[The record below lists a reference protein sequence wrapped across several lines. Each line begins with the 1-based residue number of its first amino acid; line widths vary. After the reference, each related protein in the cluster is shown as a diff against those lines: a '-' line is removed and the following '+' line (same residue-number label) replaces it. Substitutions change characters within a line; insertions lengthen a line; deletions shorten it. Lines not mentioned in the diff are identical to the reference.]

1 MESPQQQQQQ
11 QLSPCLEG
19 ASAVVPAAA
28 LSVPVSPADA
38 VPVSAPVAL
47 PIVTKS
53 KVYATED
60 HWTCHRGII
69 TRLYRDEN
77 KTLKEVKQI
86 MEETYYFHATGYPR
100 SRERMFKTRIKRWG
114 LDKKFKEAEVLAML
128 QVKNKRDA
136 AGKKTRFTVRN
147 QEVEWERIAHYL
159 KRRPD
164 LQRDPRY
171 ASPDDQQDQDAAVA
185 QRELVRLLKGEPG
198 LGPAGA
204 GNGNGAVD
212 QEDYEAVARYG
223 IRCRTPSPPPM
234 PRIIDPAAD
243 LRYPDEILRLMK
255 GFFDGAFQGRMWTMV
270 DDTLCA
276 AGQRA
281 PSRDRPNR
289 WGDFMSDT
297 HRHIVGR
304 RGDYRGAHAALC
316 AQLDVIRWIIKDQ
329 DPELA
334 FFLCYSVLSQP
345 RDISEWLLPHVCN
358 LHEQVHG
365 PRHPL
370 TLIWT
375 RIRRVDR
382 KERVRILH
390 SLVKYGAKDLEK
402 RLGLLN
408 ITIHYIHGLQGQ
420 LLARLGATAGSDFAE
435 MTALYATT
443 SAAYMAQGRLREA
456 CKCLFAL
463 AGLQITAQEVE
474 QARMTLER
482 ADDSIAAVEA
492 AEGRTPTTMRVWQYG
507 EMGQLNYKIERASK
521 YGESLATARA
531 QFGRSSPQ
539 ALMTMLSWRGS
550 WPYMQEA

>member
-19 ASAVVPAAA
+19 AAAVAVPAAAA
-28 LSVPVSPADA
+28 LSVPVSPVD

-86 MEETYYFHATGYPR
+86 MEETYYFHAT
-100 SRERMFKTRIKRWG
+100 ERMFKTRIKRWG
-114 LDKKFKEAEVLAML
+114 LDKKFKEGEVLAML

-171 ASPDDQQDQDAAVA
+171 ASPDQDQDA

-198 LGPAGA
+198 LVTGA
-204 GNGNGAVD
+204 GAVD
-212 QEDYEAVARYG
+212 EEDYEAVARYG

-234 PRIIDPAAD
+234 PRVIDPAAD
-243 LRYPDEILRLMK
+243 LRIPDEILRLMK

-304 RGDYRGAHAALC
+304 RGDFRGAHAALC
-316 AQLDVIRWIIKDQ
+316 AQLDVLRWIIKDQ

-345 RDISEWLLPHVCN
+345 RDISEWLLPHICT

-370 TLIWT
+370 TLIWA

-382 KERVRILH
+382 RERVRILH

-420 LLARLGATAGSDFAE
+420 LLARLGETGGSDFAE
-435 MTALYATT
+435 MTALYAST

-463 AGLQITAQEVE
+463 AGLQLTAQEFE
-474 QARMTLER
+474 QARLTLER
-482 ADDSIAAVEA
+482 ADDNIVAVER

-507 EMGQLNYKIERASK
+507 EMGQLNYTVERAK
-521 YGESLATARA
+521 PGDGEGAV
-531 QFGRSSPQ
+531 
-539 ALMTMLSWRGS
+539 W
-550 WPYMQEA
+550 EE

>member
-1 MESPQQQQQQ
+1 MESPQQQQ

-19 ASAVVPAAA
+19 AAAVAVPDAAA
-28 LSVPVSPADA
+28 LSVPVSPVD

-86 MEETYYFHATGYPR
+86 MEETYYFHAT
-100 SRERMFKTRIKRWG
+100 ERMFKTRIKRWG

-171 ASPDDQQDQDAAVA
+171 ASPDQDQDA

-198 LGPAGA
+198 LVAGA
-204 GNGNGAVD
+204 GAVD
-212 QEDYEAVARYG
+212 EQDYEAVARYG

-234 PRIIDPAAD
+234 PRVIDPAAD
-243 LRYPDEILRLMK
+243 LRIPDEILRLMK

-304 RGDYRGAHAALC
+304 RGDFRGAHAALC
-316 AQLDVIRWIIKDQ
+316 AQLDVLRWIIKDQ

-345 RDISEWLLPHVCN
+345 RDISEWLLPHICT

-370 TLIWT
+370 TLIWA

-382 KERVRILH
+382 RERVRILH

-420 LLARLGATAGSDFAE
+420 LLARLGETGGSDFAE
-435 MTALYATT
+435 MTALYAST

-463 AGLQITAQEVE
+463 AGLQLTAQEFE
-474 QARMTLER
+474 QARLTLER
-482 ADDSIAAVEA
+482 ADDNIVAVER

-507 EMGQLNYKIERASK
+507 EMGQLNYTVERASK
-521 YGESLATARA
+521 YGENLAMARA

-550 WPYMQEA
+550 WPYMQEAA

>member
-1 MESPQQQQQQ
+1 MESPQQHQQQ

-19 ASAVVPAAA
+19 AAAAVVPAAAAA
-28 LSVPVSPADA
+28 LSVPVSPVD

-86 MEETYYFHATGYPR
+86 MEETYYFHAT
-100 SRERMFKTRIKRWG
+100 ERMFKTRIKRWG

-171 ASPDDQQDQDAAVA
+171 ASPDQDQDA

-198 LGPAGA
+198 LVAGA
-204 GNGNGAVD
+204 GAVD
-212 QEDYEAVARYG
+212 EQDYEAVARYG

-234 PRIIDPAAD
+234 PRVIDPAAD
-243 LRYPDEILRLMK
+243 LRIPDEILRLMK

-276 AGQRA
+276 AGQRV

-304 RGDYRGAHAALC
+304 RGDFRGAHAALC
-316 AQLDVIRWIIKDQ
+316 AQLDVLRWIIKDQ

-345 RDISEWLLPHVCN
+345 RDISEWLLPHICT

-370 TLIWT
+370 TLIWA

-382 KERVRILH
+382 RERVRILH

-420 LLARLGATAGSDFAE
+420 LLARLGETGGSDFAE
-435 MTALYATT
+435 MTALYAST

-463 AGLQITAQEVE
+463 AGLQLTAQEFE
-474 QARMTLER
+474 QARLTLER
-482 ADDSIAAVEA
+482 ADDNIVAVER

-507 EMGQLNYKIERASK
+507 EMGQLNYTVERASK
-521 YGESLATARA
+521 YGESLAMARA

-550 WPYMQEA
+550 WPYMQEAA

>member
-19 ASAVVPAAA
+19 AAAAVVPAAAAA
-28 LSVPVSPADA
+28 LSVPVSPVD

-86 MEETYYFHATGYPR
+86 MEETYYFHAT
-100 SRERMFKTRIKRWG
+100 ERMFKTRIKRWG

-171 ASPDDQQDQDAAVA
+171 ASPDQDQDA

-198 LGPAGA
+198 LVAGA
-204 GNGNGAVD
+204 GAVD
-212 QEDYEAVARYG
+212 EQDYEAVARYD

-234 PRIIDPAAD
+234 PRVIDPAAD
-243 LRYPDEILRLMK
+243 LRIPDEILRLMK

-276 AGQRA
+276 AGQRV

-304 RGDYRGAHAALC
+304 RGDFRGAHAALC
-316 AQLDVIRWIIKDQ
+316 AQLDVLRWIIKDQ

-345 RDISEWLLPHVCN
+345 RDISEWLLPHICT

-370 TLIWT
+370 TLIWA

-382 KERVRILH
+382 RERVRILH

-420 LLARLGATAGSDFAE
+420 LLARLGETGGSDFAE
-435 MTALYATT
+435 MTALYAST

-463 AGLQITAQEVE
+463 AGLQLTAQEFE
-474 QARMTLER
+474 QARLTLER
-482 ADDSIAAVEA
+482 ADDNIVAVER

-507 EMGQLNYKIERASK
+507 EMGQLNYTVERASK
-521 YGESLATARA
+521 YGESLAMARA

-550 WPYMQEA
+550 WPYMQEAA

>member
-1 MESPQQQQQQ
+1 MESPQQQQ

-19 ASAVVPAAA
+19 AAAVAVPAAAA
-28 LSVPVSPADA
+28 LSVPVSPVD

-86 MEETYYFHATGYPR
+86 MEETYYFHAT
-100 SRERMFKTRIKRWG
+100 ERMFKTRIKRWG

-171 ASPDDQQDQDAAVA
+171 ASPDQDQDA

-198 LGPAGA
+198 LVAGA
-204 GNGNGAVD
+204 GVVD
-212 QEDYEAVARYG
+212 EQDYEAVARYG

-234 PRIIDPAAD
+234 PRVIDPAAD
-243 LRYPDEILRLMK
+243 LRIPDEILRLMK

-304 RGDYRGAHAALC
+304 RGDFRGAHAALC
-316 AQLDVIRWIIKDQ
+316 AQLDVLRWIIKDQ

-345 RDISEWLLPHVCN
+345 RDISEWLLPHICT

-370 TLIWT
+370 TLIWA

-382 KERVRILH
+382 RERVRILH

-420 LLARLGATAGSDFAE
+420 LLARLGETGGSDFAE
-435 MTALYATT
+435 MTALYAST

-463 AGLQITAQEVE
+463 AGLQLTAQEFE
-474 QARMTLER
+474 QARLTLER
-482 ADDSIAAVEA
+482 ADDNIVAVER

-507 EMGQLNYKIERASK
+507 EMGQLNYTVERASK
-521 YGESLATARA
+521 YGENLAMARA

-550 WPYMQEA
+550 WPYMQEAA

>member
-19 ASAVVPAAA
+19 AAAVAVPAAAA
-28 LSVPVSPADA
+28 LSVPVSPVD

-86 MEETYYFHATGYPR
+86 MEETYYFHAT
-100 SRERMFKTRIKRWG
+100 ERMFKTRIKRWG

-171 ASPDDQQDQDAAVA
+171 ASPDQDQDA

-198 LGPAGA
+198 LVTGA
-204 GNGNGAVD
+204 GAVD
-212 QEDYEAVARYG
+212 KEDYEAVARYG

-234 PRIIDPAAD
+234 PRVIDPAAD
-243 LRYPDEILRLMK
+243 LRIPDEILRLMK

-304 RGDYRGAHAALC
+304 RGDFRGAHAALC
-316 AQLDVIRWIIKDQ
+316 AQLDVLRWIIKDQ

-345 RDISEWLLPHVCN
+345 RDISEWLLPHICT

-370 TLIWT
+370 TLIWA

-382 KERVRILH
+382 RERVRILH

-402 RLGLLN
+402 RVGLLN

-420 LLARLGATAGSDFAE
+420 LLARLGETGGSDFAE
-435 MTALYATT
+435 MTALYAGT

-463 AGLQITAQEVE
+463 AGLQLTAQEFE
-474 QARMTLER
+474 QARLTLER
-482 ADDSIAAVEA
+482 ADDNIVAVER

-507 EMGQLNYKIERASK
+507 EMGQLNYTVERASK
-521 YGESLATARA
+521 YGESLAMARA

-550 WPYMQEA
+550 WPYMQEAA

>member
-1 MESPQQQQQQ
+1 MESPQQQQQQQQQ

-19 ASAVVPAAA
+19 AAAVAVPAVPAAAA
-28 LSVPVSPADA
+28 LSVPVSPVD

-86 MEETYYFHATGYPR
+86 MEETYYFHAT
-100 SRERMFKTRIKRWG
+100 ERMFKTRIKRWG

-171 ASPDDQQDQDAAVA
+171 ASPDQDQDA

-198 LGPAGA
+198 LVAGA
-204 GNGNGAVD
+204 GAVD
-212 QEDYEAVARYG
+212 EEDYEAVARYG

-234 PRIIDPAAD
+234 PRVIDPAAD
-243 LRYPDEILRLMK
+243 LRIPDEILRLMK

-304 RGDYRGAHAALC
+304 RGDFRGAHAALC
-316 AQLDVIRWIIKDQ
+316 AQLDVLRWIIKDQ

-345 RDISEWLLPHVCN
+345 RDISEWLLPHICT

-370 TLIWT
+370 TLIWA

-382 KERVRILH
+382 RERVRILH

-420 LLARLGATAGSDFAE
+420 LLARLGETGGSDFAE
-435 MTALYATT
+435 MTALYAST

-463 AGLQITAQEVE
+463 AGLQLTAQEFE
-474 QARMTLER
+474 QARLTLER
-482 ADDSIAAVEA
+482 ADDNIVAVER

-507 EMGQLNYKIERASK
+507 EMGQLNYTVERASK
-521 YGESLATARA
+521 YGESLAMARA

-550 WPYMQEA
+550 WPYIQEAA

>member
-1 MESPQQQQQQ
+1 MESPQQQQ

-19 ASAVVPAAA
+19 VAAVAVPAAAA
-28 LSVPVSPADA
+28 LSVPVSPVD

-86 MEETYYFHATGYPR
+86 MEETYYFHAT
-100 SRERMFKTRIKRWG
+100 ERMFKTRIKRWG

-171 ASPDDQQDQDAAVA
+171 ASPDQDQDA

-198 LGPAGA
+198 LVTGA
-204 GNGNGAVD
+204 GAVD
-212 QEDYEAVARYG
+212 EQDYEAVARYG

-234 PRIIDPAAD
+234 PRVIDPAAD
-243 LRYPDEILRLMK
+243 LRIPDEILRLMK

-304 RGDYRGAHAALC
+304 RGDFRGAHAALC
-316 AQLDVIRWIIKDQ
+316 AQLDVLRWIIKDQ

-345 RDISEWLLPHVCN
+345 RDISEWLLPHICT

-370 TLIWT
+370 TLIWA

-382 KERVRILH
+382 RERVRILH

-420 LLARLGATAGSDFAE
+420 LLARLGETGGSDFAE
-435 MTALYATT
+435 MTALYAST

-463 AGLQITAQEVE
+463 AGLQLTAQEFE
-474 QARMTLER
+474 QARLTLER
-482 ADDSIAAVEA
+482 ADDNIVAVER

-507 EMGQLNYKIERASK
+507 EMGQLNYTVERASK
-521 YGESLATARA
+521 YGENLAMARA

-550 WPYMQEA
+550 WPYMQEAA

>member
-1 MESPQQQQQQ
+1 MESPQQQQQ

-19 ASAVVPAAA
+19 AAAVAVPAAAA
-28 LSVPVSPADA
+28 LSVPVSPVD

-86 MEETYYFHATGYPR
+86 MEETYYFHAT
-100 SRERMFKTRIKRWG
+100 ERMFKTRIKRWG

-171 ASPDDQQDQDAAVA
+171 ASPDQDQDA

-198 LGPAGA
+198 LVAGA
-204 GNGNGAVD
+204 GAVD
-212 QEDYEAVARYG
+212 EEDYEAVARYG

-234 PRIIDPAAD
+234 PRVIDPAAD
-243 LRYPDEILRLMK
+243 LRIPDEILRLMK

-304 RGDYRGAHAALC
+304 RGDFRGAHAALC
-316 AQLDVIRWIIKDQ
+316 AQLDVLRWIIKDQ

-345 RDISEWLLPHVCN
+345 RDISEWLLPHICT

-370 TLIWT
+370 TLIWA

-382 KERVRILH
+382 RERVRILH

-420 LLARLGATAGSDFAE
+420 LLARLGETGGSDFAE
-435 MTALYATT
+435 MTALYAST

-463 AGLQITAQEVE
+463 AGLQLTAQEFE
-474 QARMTLER
+474 HARLTLER
-482 ADDSIAAVEA
+482 ADDNIVAVER

-507 EMGQLNYKIERASK
+507 EMGQLNYTVERASK
-521 YGESLATARA
+521 YGENLAMARA

-550 WPYMQEA
+550 WPYMQEAA

>member
-1 MESPQQQQQQ
+1 MESPQQQQQQQQRQQQ

-19 ASAVVPAAA
+19 ASAVAVPAAAA
-28 LSVPVSPADA
+28 LSVPVSPVD

-86 MEETYYFHATGYPR
+86 MEETYYFHAT
-100 SRERMFKTRIKRWG
+100 ERMFKTRIKRWG

-171 ASPDDQQDQDAAVA
+171 ASPDQDQDQDA

-198 LGPAGA
+198 LVAGA
-204 GNGNGAVD
+204 GAAVD
-212 QEDYEAVARYG
+212 EQDYEAVARYG

-234 PRIIDPAAD
+234 PRVIDPAAD
-243 LRYPDEILRLMK
+243 LRIPDEILRLVK

-304 RGDYRGAHAALC
+304 RGDFRGAHAALC
-316 AQLDVIRWIIKDQ
+316 AQLDVLRWIIKDQ

-345 RDISEWLLPHVCN
+345 RDISEWLLPHICT

-370 TLIWT
+370 TLIWA
-375 RIRRVDR
+375 RIRRVDHR
-382 KERVRILH
+382 ERVRILH

-420 LLARLGATAGSDFAE
+420 LLARLGETGGSDFAE
-435 MTALYATT
+435 MTALYAST

-463 AGLQITAQEVE
+463 AGLQLTAQEFE
-474 QARMTLER
+474 QARLTLER
-482 ADDSIAAVEA
+482 ADDNIVAVER

-507 EMGQLNYKIERASK
+507 EMGQLNYTVERASK
-521 YGESLATARA
+521 YGESLAMARA
-531 QFGRSSPQ
+531 QYGRSSPQ

-550 WPYMQEA
+550 WPYMQEAA

>member
-1 MESPQQQQQQ
+1 MESPQQQQQQQ

-19 ASAVVPAAA
+19 AAAAVVPAAAAA
-28 LSVPVSPADA
+28 LSVPVSPVD

-86 MEETYYFHATGYPR
+86 MEETYYFHAT
-100 SRERMFKTRIKRWG
+100 ERMFKTRIKRWG

-171 ASPDDQQDQDAAVA
+171 ASPDQDQDA

-198 LGPAGA
+198 LVAGA
-204 GNGNGAVD
+204 GAVD
-212 QEDYEAVARYG
+212 EQDYEAVARYG

-234 PRIIDPAAD
+234 PRVIDPAAD
-243 LRYPDEILRLMK
+243 LRIPDEILRLMK

-276 AGQRA
+276 AGQRV

-304 RGDYRGAHAALC
+304 RGDFRGAHAALC
-316 AQLDVIRWIIKDQ
+316 AQLDVLRWIIKDQ

-345 RDISEWLLPHVCN
+345 RDISEWLLPHICT

-370 TLIWT
+370 TLIWA

-382 KERVRILH
+382 RERVRILH

-420 LLARLGATAGSDFAE
+420 LLARLGETGGSDFAE
-435 MTALYATT
+435 MTALYAST

-463 AGLQITAQEVE
+463 AGLQLTAQEFE
-474 QARMTLER
+474 QARLTLER
-482 ADDSIAAVEA
+482 ADDNIVAVER

-507 EMGQLNYKIERASK
+507 EMGQLNYTVERASK
-521 YGESLATARA
+521 YGESLAMARA

-550 WPYMQEA
+550 WPYMQEAA

>member
-1 MESPQQQQQQ
+1 MESPQQQ

-19 ASAVVPAAA
+19 AAAAVVPAAAAA
-28 LSVPVSPADA
+28 LSVPVSPVD

-86 MEETYYFHATGYPR
+86 MEETYYFHAT
-100 SRERMFKTRIKRWG
+100 ERMFKTRIKRWG

-171 ASPDDQQDQDAAVA
+171 ASPDQDQDA
-185 QRELVRLLKGEPG
+185 QHELVRLLKGEPG
-198 LGPAGA
+198 LVAGA
-204 GNGNGAVD
+204 GAVD
-212 QEDYEAVARYG
+212 EQDYEAVARYG

-234 PRIIDPAAD
+234 PRVIDPAAD
-243 LRYPDEILRLMK
+243 LRIPDEILRLMK

-304 RGDYRGAHAALC
+304 RGDFRGAYAALC
-316 AQLDVIRWIIKDQ
+316 AQLDVLRWIIKDQ

-345 RDISEWLLPHVCN
+345 RDISEWLLPHICT

-370 TLIWT
+370 TLIWA

-382 KERVRILH
+382 RERVRILH

-420 LLARLGATAGSDFAE
+420 LLARLGETGGSDFAE
-435 MTALYATT
+435 MTALYAST

-463 AGLQITAQEVE
+463 AGLQLTAQEFE
-474 QARMTLER
+474 QARLTLER
-482 ADDSIAAVEA
+482 ADDNIVAVER

-507 EMGQLNYKIERASK
+507 EMGQLNYTVERAIVF
-521 YGESLATARA
+521 RWCV
-531 QFGRSSPQ
+531 FDVI
-539 ALMTMLSWRGS
+539 M
-550 WPYMQEA
+550 

>member
-19 ASAVVPAAA
+19 ASAVAVPAAAA
-28 LSVPVSPADA
+28 LSVPVSPVD

-86 MEETYYFHATGYPR
+86 MEETYYFHAT
-100 SRERMFKTRIKRWG
+100 ERMFKTRIKRWG

-128 QVKNKRDA
+128 QVKTKRDA

-164 LQRDPRY
+164 LQRDPRH
-171 ASPDDQQDQDAAVA
+171 ASPDQDQDA

-204 GNGNGAVD
+204 GVD
-212 QEDYEAVARYG
+212 EEDYEAVARYG

-234 PRIIDPAAD
+234 PRVIDPAAD
-243 LRYPDEILRLMK
+243 LRIPDEILRLMK

-304 RGDYRGAHAALC
+304 RGDFRGAHAALC
-316 AQLDVIRWIIKDQ
+316 AQLDVLRWIIKDQ

-345 RDISEWLLPHVCN
+345 RDISEWLLPHICT

-370 TLIWT
+370 TLIWA
-375 RIRRVDR
+375 RIRRVDHR
-382 KERVRILH
+382 ERVRILH

-420 LLARLGATAGSDFAE
+420 LLARLGETGGSDFAE
-435 MTALYATT
+435 MTALYAST

-463 AGLQITAQEVE
+463 AGLQLTAQEFE
-474 QARMTLER
+474 QARLTLER
-482 ADDSIAAVEA
+482 ADDNIVAVER

-507 EMGQLNYKIERASK
+507 EMGQLNYTVERASK
-521 YGESLATARA
+521 YGESLAMARA

-550 WPYMQEA
+550 WPYMQEAA

>member
-1 MESPQQQQQQ
+1 MESPQQQQ

-19 ASAVVPAAA
+19 AAAVAVPAAAA
-28 LSVPVSPADA
+28 LSVPVSPVD

-86 MEETYYFHATGYPR
+86 MEETYYFHAT
-100 SRERMFKTRIKRWG
+100 ERMFKTRIKRWG

-171 ASPDDQQDQDAAVA
+171 ASPDQDQDA

-198 LGPAGA
+198 LVAGA
-204 GNGNGAVD
+204 GAGVD
-212 QEDYEAVARYG
+212 EQDYEAVARYG

-234 PRIIDPAAD
+234 PRVIDPAAD
-243 LRYPDEILRLMK
+243 LRIPDEILRLMK

-304 RGDYRGAHAALC
+304 RGDFRGAHAALC
-316 AQLDVIRWIIKDQ
+316 AQLDVLRWIIKDQ

-345 RDISEWLLPHVCN
+345 RDISEWLLPHICT

-370 TLIWT
+370 TLIWA

-382 KERVRILH
+382 RERVRILH

-420 LLARLGATAGSDFAE
+420 LLARLGETGGSDFAE
-435 MTALYATT
+435 MTALYAST

-463 AGLQITAQEVE
+463 AGLQLTAQEFE
-474 QARMTLER
+474 QARLTLER
-482 ADDSIAAVEA
+482 ADDNIVAVER

-507 EMGQLNYKIERASK
+507 EMGQLNYTVERASK
-521 YGESLATARA
+521 YGESLAMARA

-550 WPYMQEA
+550 WPYMQEAA

>member
-1 MESPQQQQQQ
+1 MESPQQQQ

-19 ASAVVPAAA
+19 AAAVAVPAVPAAA
-28 LSVPVSPADA
+28 LSVPVSPVD

-86 MEETYYFHATGYPR
+86 MEETYYFHAT
-100 SRERMFKTRIKRWG
+100 ERMFKTRIKRWG

-171 ASPDDQQDQDAAVA
+171 ASPDQDQDA

-198 LGPAGA
+198 LVAGA
-204 GNGNGAVD
+204 GAVD
-212 QEDYEAVARYG
+212 EEDYEAVARYG

-234 PRIIDPAAD
+234 PRVIDPAAD
-243 LRYPDEILRLMK
+243 LRIPDEILRLMK

-304 RGDYRGAHAALC
+304 RGDFRGAHAALC
-316 AQLDVIRWIIKDQ
+316 AQLDVLRWIIKDQ

-345 RDISEWLLPHVCN
+345 RDISEWLLPHICT

-370 TLIWT
+370 TLIWA

-382 KERVRILH
+382 RERVRILH

-420 LLARLGATAGSDFAE
+420 LLARLGETGGSDFAE
-435 MTALYATT
+435 MTALYAST

-463 AGLQITAQEVE
+463 AGLQLTAQEFE
-474 QARMTLER
+474 QARLTLER
-482 ADDSIAAVEA
+482 ADDNIVAVER

-507 EMGQLNYKIERASK
+507 EMGQLNYTVERASK
-521 YGESLATARA
+521 YGESLAMARA

-550 WPYMQEA
+550 WPYMQEAA

>member
-19 ASAVVPAAA
+19 AAAVAVTAAAA
-28 LSVPVSPADA
+28 LSVPVSPVD

-60 HWTCHRGII
+60 LWTCHRGII

-86 MEETYYFHATGYPR
+86 MEETYYFHAT
-100 SRERMFKTRIKRWG
+100 ERMFKTRIKRWG

-171 ASPDDQQDQDAAVA
+171 ASPDQDQDA

-198 LGPAGA
+198 LGLGPAGA
-204 GNGNGAVD
+204 GAVD
-212 QEDYEAVARYG
+212 EQDYEAVARYG

-234 PRIIDPAAD
+234 PRVIDPAAD
-243 LRYPDEILRLMK
+243 LRIPDEILRLMK

-289 WGDFMSDT
+289 WGDFMCDT

-304 RGDYRGAHAALC
+304 RGDFRGAHAALC
-316 AQLDVIRWIIKDQ
+316 AQLDVLRWIIKDQ

-345 RDISEWLLPHVCN
+345 RDISEWLLPHICT

-370 TLIWT
+370 TLIWA

-382 KERVRILH
+382 RERVRILH

-420 LLARLGATAGSDFAE
+420 LLARLGETGGSDFAE
-435 MTALYATT
+435 MTALYAST

-463 AGLQITAQEVE
+463 AGLQLTAQEFE
-474 QARMTLER
+474 QARLTLER
-482 ADDSIAAVEA
+482 ADDNIVAVER

-507 EMGQLNYKIERASK
+507 EMGQLNYTVERASK
-521 YGESLATARA
+521 YGESLAMARA

-550 WPYMQEA
+550 WPYMQEAA

>member
-19 ASAVVPAAA
+19 AAAVVVPAAAAA
-28 LSVPVSPADA
+28 LSVPVSPVD

-47 PIVTKS
+47 PIFTKS

-86 MEETYYFHATGYPR
+86 MEETYYFHAT
-100 SRERMFKTRIKRWG
+100 ERMFKTRIKRWG

-171 ASPDDQQDQDAAVA
+171 ASPDQDQDA

-198 LGPAGA
+198 LVAGA
-204 GNGNGAVD
+204 GAVD
-212 QEDYEAVARYG
+212 EEDYEAVARYG

-234 PRIIDPAAD
+234 PRVIDPAAD
-243 LRYPDEILRLMK
+243 LRIPDEILRLMK

-304 RGDYRGAHAALC
+304 RGDFRGAHAALC
-316 AQLDVIRWIIKDQ
+316 AQLDVLRWIIKDQ

-345 RDISEWLLPHVCN
+345 RDISEWLLPHICT

-370 TLIWT
+370 TLIWA

-382 KERVRILH
+382 RERVRILH

-420 LLARLGATAGSDFAE
+420 LLARLGETGGSDFAE
-435 MTALYATT
+435 MTALYAST

-463 AGLQITAQEVE
+463 AGLQLTAQEFE
-474 QARMTLER
+474 QARLTLER
-482 ADDSIAAVEA
+482 ADDNIVAVER

-507 EMGQLNYKIERASK
+507 EMGQLNYTVERAS
-521 YGESLATARA
+521 
-531 QFGRSSPQ
+531 
-539 ALMTMLSWRGS
+539 
-550 WPYMQEA
+550 